1 MDSYHGHML
10 LLVGAKLGPKITQ
23 MTDVYRA
30 EGVLFFYRQ
39 REGRTSMPAVRE
51 RAGEAYRRTVETE
64 IESIARFLEEAL
76 GRNLVAYICGVSDS
90 KAVGRWAK
98 GERSPRRDAEERLR
112 AAYQIFQ
119 LLQEEESPHTVRAWF
134 IGLNPQLDDESP
146 AAVLREGRLRDVVV
160 AARSYI
166 AGG

>member
-1 MDSYHGHML
+1 MGQRRSYASLTAQESSQQQG
-10 LLVGAKLGPKITQ
+10 GG
-23 MTDVYRA
+23 
-30 EGVLFFYRQ
+30 
-39 REGRTSMPAVRE
+39 SMPAEVRE
-51 RAGEAYRRTVETE
+51 RAGEAHRKTVEAE
-64 IESIARFLEEAL
+64 IQGIARFLEEAL
-76 GRNLVAYICGVSDS
+76 GRHLVAFICGVNDP

-98 GERSPRRDAEERLR
+98 GEREPRREAEDRLR

-146 AAVLREGRLRDVVV
+146 ARALSEGRLRDVLV